1 MIFVAYYLFYAE
13 LAALQAAGNMG
24 NASLPV
30 KSLPV
35 ESAAQLPLHWGV
47 IRAAARYTWV
57 HASVV

>member
-1 MIFVAYYLFYAE
+1 MIFLAYYLFYAR

-35 ESAAQLPLHWGV
+35 ESAAQLLRHWGV
-47 IRAAARYTWV
+47 MRAAARYILI
-57 HASVV
+57 HAKSV

>member
-47 IRAAARYTWV
+47 IRAAARYTCI